1 MTSTTEQR
9 ANELRQARSP
19 FVLAVVVRAE
29 RPTSAKPGDRAI
41 IHADGTIEGFV
52 GGSCAESTVR
62 IQSLRQ
68 LAAGE
73 STLLRIT
80 PGGDSTGPRDLP
92 GLVVTDNTCLSGGTI
107 DVFLEVVVPAPLLQV
122 YGDTPIARALVSVG
136 SAAGYE
142 VRIAPAPGP
151 VPADA
156 LAVVVASHGHDETGL
171 LAEAVSAGVP
181 YIALVAS
188 PKRGAAVLAESG
200 VPAGRVK
207 TPAGLDLGARTP
219 GDVAISILAE
229 VVAART
235 GLPRPAPAPRA
246 PLLQIGLAVPTP
258 PEIAIDPICEMEVVV
273 EPGALSYEHA
283 GRTWYFCAPGCRKKF
298 AADPARW
305 GG

>member
-1 MTSTTEQR
+1 MR

-41 IHADGTIEGFV
+41 IHPDGTIEGFV

-80 PGGDSTGPRDLP
+80 PGGDATGPRDLP

-171 LAEAVSAGVP
+171 LTEAVTAGVP

-235 GLPRPAPAPRA
+235 VAKPAPAPRTA
-246 PLLQIGLAVPTP
+246 SALLQIGLGVPTS

-273 EPGALSYEHA
+273 EPGALSYEHD